1 MPVVLVFDIMIAP
14 PELLVRTPR
23 PVMMAIPPLE
33 RPEFYTMICPEL
45 VMGPWAMMPLPPV
58 FDTRIPPPPELLIS
72 GAVSTKIPMPAEFDI
87 VIAPELVMVLVL

>member
-33 RPEFYTMICPEL
+33 RPEFDTVIAPEL

-58 FDTRIPPPPELLIS
+58 FDTMRFPTELLIS
-72 GAVSTKIPMPAEFDI
+72 GAVSTKIPMPAEFDTVI
-87 VIAPELVMVLVL
+87 VPELVMVLVL